1 MGSPVS
7 VIVADMVM
15 ENIEQRALTSFL
27 HPPIFWKR
35 YVDDTCVA
43 LLPSMVESFH
53 QHLNSIEP
61 SIQFTVEMES
71 NGCLP
76 FLDILITRDSDGS
89 LSTAVYRKQTHTDQ
103 YLQFS
108 SHHPSSHKLSVCR
121 SLFSRALTHSSS
133 LVQQV
138 EEESLIFQA
147 LQKNGYPII
156 FIKRCQR
163 QSTLKTKPPNTSD
176 QKTTRITI
184 PYVQGQ
190 SESIKRILSPLG
202 IETTFRSQ
210 NTLRKILSRPKDTI
224 PIIKKSGVVY
234 QIF

>member
-1 MGSPVS
+1 M
-7 VIVADMVM
+7 INE
-15 ENIEQRALTSFL
+15 ENIKLYGTIALISVDNPASSALMYIMQFVVDVLLTNGPFFFFTSCCITHL
-27 HPPIFWKR
+27 
-35 YVDDTCVA
+35 VDDTCVA
-43 LLPSMVESFH
+43 LLPSMVESYH

-147 LQKNGYPII
+147 LQKNGYPIN
-156 FIKRCQR
+156 FIKRIYP
-163 QSTLKTKPPNTSD
+163 KN
-176 QKTTRITI
+176 KTT
-184 PYVQGQ
+184 
-190 SESIKRILSPLG
+190 
-202 IETTFRSQ
+202 
-210 NTLRKILSRPKDTI
+210 
-224 PIIKKSGVVY
+224 
-234 QIF
+234 